1 MLGSLA
7 RDDDALPTMIDAG
20 CRARCAEALAARPR
34 PGLTDA
40 SARVAV
46 ALHIAASVMVCLAM
60 ASSVSL

>member
-1 MLGSLA
+1 V
-7 RDDDALPTMIDAG
+7 RLPT
-20 CRARCAEALAARPR
+20 RAAPARVER
-34 PGLTDA
+34 RLGLTDA